1 MAARACQQVN
11 EASLTS
17 VLVALLND
25 AEARKAMGAA
35 ASEVVASNKG
45 AQQRTQDVITQVLSG
60 QSLDGLT
67 KR

>member
-1 MAARACQQVN
+1 
-11 EASLTS
+11 
-17 VLVALLND
+17 
-25 AEARKAMGAA
+25 MGAA